1 MRQRVGRAGAKG
13 VGRDVRAVI
22 LGGGRGTRFW
32 PLGRAA
38 KPKQFLRIAGRDPM
52 LLETVRRI
60 RPFIPARR
68 VTLVADAVQTRL
80 ARRLLPGLPAANFL
94 VEPQARNTAP
104 ALLLATARVW
114 LDNPGA
120 VVAVLPA
127 DHLIRDEKR
136 FLRALRAGVEA
147 AARERAFV
155 TFGIPP
161 TYPATGYGYIR
172 HDRESGRNIGGSV
185 FYPVMA
191 FKEKPNL
198 AQADEYLASG
208 DYAWNS
214 GMFVWRADVF
224 AEKLEAFAPE
234 LMPAWAGILEALKS
248 GNRKKLRAAFAL
260 APALSIDHA
269 LMEKAGGVLVTDGD
283 FGWSDVGAWS
293 SLLEIW
299 PRDRNGNAFRG
310 EGLAVDSKGCLVW
323 NPGRLTA
330 LIGVRDIVV
339 VEAGDALLVCDAALD
354 QKVKEIVDAL
364 KKTKRHKK
372 YI

>member
-1 MRQRVGRAGAKG
+1 MKK
-13 VGRDVRAVI
+13 RDVRAVI

-38 KPKQFLRIAGRDPM
+38 KPKQFLRITGREPM

-60 RPFIPARR
+60 RPFIPAKRTY
-68 VTLVADAVQTRL
+68 VVADAVQTRL
-80 ARRLLPGLPAANFL
+80 ARKLLPGLAAANFI
-94 VEPQARNTAP
+94 VEPLARNTAP

-114 LDNPGA
+114 LENPRA

-127 DHLIRDEKR
+127 DHLVREPR
-136 FLRALRAGVEA
+136 QFLKTLRAGVEA
-147 AARERAFV
+147 AAREGALV
-155 TFGIPP
+155 IFGIPP
-161 TYPATGYGYIR
+161 ASPATGYGYVR
-172 HDRESGRNIGGSV
+172 HDREGGRRIGGTV
-185 FYPVMA
+185 FYPVTA

-198 AQADEYLASG
+198 SQADEYLASG

-224 AEKLEAFAPE
+224 AEKLETYAPE
-234 LMPAWAGILEALKS
+234 LIPAWSGILEALKS

-260 APALSIDHA
+260 APALSIDYA
-269 LMEKAGGVLVTDGD
+269 LMEKADGVLVADAD

-293 SLLEIW
+293 TLLEIW

-310 EGLAVDSKGCLVW
+310 GGLAVDSKDCLVW

-330 LIGVRDIVV
+330 LVGVRDLVI
-339 VEAGDALLVCDAALD
+339 VEAGNALLVCDAALD
-354 QKVKEIVDAL
+354 QKVKEVVAAL
-364 KKTKRHKK
+364 RKTKRHRK